1 MCTTSGQSRQEQQQP
16 PQEQESR
23 PSSCKVILFLCVLL
37 VDATTTVLL
46 TLPVFWWAKLYESS
60 EHYTLYG
67 SFIDLTIVAALR
79 IVAGLYSLLRS
90 YCSNQAPPESPFE
103 LHHANGD
110 RKTREELEH
119 DALEEAWGP
128 WCRRY
133 LWRSAFGGEAL
144 CFVTCLLCVV
154 KCLARLNVELGVFDD
169 TVAFHPLFW
178 LALLFTTILAVIE
191 SINLKSVS
199 NLAGECGRY
208 ARRDNNEGW
217 MRRIGSNLNIPL
229 LSAQVTPEEEDVE
242 QGATLEEESRPE
254 DARGASDITADADY
268 KAKWSDLLAMTYP
281 DANLIAVAFVFL
293 LLAAAAQIYIPKFTG
308 NILDALTKTFSGDQ
322 DNSKMPIWDVPGF
335 VSNVMGLVIASILCG
350 IFSGMRGSIFTVV
363 GGRVNVRLRLR
374 LMDSL
379 LAQDIGFFDVTK
391 TGDITSRLSSDT
403 TLVGDQ
409 VTLNVNVFLRSL
421 VQVIGV
427 LLFMFVLSWQLSLLA
442 FISVPVI
449 TMLSKI
455 YGIYVRSITKLMQK
469 KLADG
474 NSTAEAAIGSMAT
487 VRAFDAGASELTE
500 FEKSMNN
507 YLDLNVRSAVAYL
520 GYCTC
525 VTSLPNLVTAVVL
538 FYGGLLVR
546 NGDMTSGQLVSF
558 LLYLQSLSDAFGS
571 IGYIFSSLTQA
582 IGAADKVFELMHRQ
596 PKLTPPSV
604 NSQEENIAPETRTS
618 SLIANS
624 RTTQQRVTGLCP
636 AECRGAI
643 ELENVDLCYPAR
655 PQRQVLK
662 KLSLNVPPGS
672 VVALVGP
679 SGSGK
684 SSVMSLVQHLY
695 EPSQGRVQIDGRSVH
710 ELSPQWLSRHVS
722 VVSQEPTLFARS
734 VKKNIMFGLEGTPDE
749 PTLEEIKEAARLAN
763 AHEFIEKL
771 PFGYDTECGERGVT
785 LSGGQKQRIAIARAL
800 VRKPKILLLDEAT
813 SALDAES
820 EALVQE
826 AIDDMLARG
835 RGDGGGDA
843 KMTVLVVAHR
853 LSTVRNSDVI
863 FVVQDGQVVEQGS
876 HEELIADPDGAY
888 SNLVVRQMN
897 ANTKLDKIDT

>member
-1 MCTTSGQSRQEQQQP
+1 MCRTSEEPRQEDSARGG
-16 PQEQESR
+16 EGREEKR
-23 PSSCKVILFLCVLL
+23 PSPCNVLLFLLVLL
-37 VDATTTVLL
+37 LDAVATVLL
-46 TLPVFWWAKLYESS
+46 TLPVFWWTKQYETSD
-60 EHYTLYG
+60 HYTLHG
-67 SFIDLTIVAALR
+67 SFIDLTILAALR
-79 IVAGLYSLLRS
+79 IVSCLYSVMRS
-90 YCSNQAPPESPFE
+90 YCSNQVPLESPFE
-103 LHHANGD
+103 LYHPNGD
-110 RKTREELEH
+110 RKTREELENE
-119 DALEEAWGP
+119 ALEEAWGP
-128 WCRRY
+128 WWRRY
-133 LWRSAFGGEAL
+133 LWRSSFGSEII
-144 CFVTCLLCVV
+144 CSVTSFFCVV
-154 KCLARLNVELGVFDD
+154 KCLARLNVELGLFDD
-169 TVAFHPLFW
+169 AVSFHPLFW
-178 LALLFTTILAVIE
+178 LALLLTAVFAVAESLNLESVSILA
-191 SINLKSVS
+191 NQ
-199 NLAGECGRY
+199 CGRY
-208 ARRDNNEGW
+208 ARRGYDGW
-217 MRRIGSNLNIPL
+217 VRRIGSNLNIPL
-229 LSAQVTPEEEDVE
+229 LSAQVSPEDADVE
-242 QGATLEEESRPE
+242 QGAEDSDELRPE
-254 DARGASDITADADY
+254 DVRGTSDITGDAAY
-268 KAKWSDLLAMTYP
+268 KAKWTDLLTLTYP
-281 DANLIAVAFVFL
+281 DLSLIALAFLFL

-308 NILDALTKTFSGDQ
+308 SILDALTKAFSGDA
-322 DNSKMPIWDVPGF
+322 DNSKIPILEVPGF
-335 VSNVMGLVIASILCG
+335 VSNVIRLVVASILCG
-350 IFSGMRGSIFTVV
+350 VFSGLRGSIFTVV
-363 GGRVNVRLRLR
+363 GGRVNVRLRTR

-449 TMLSKI
+449 TMLSKV
-455 YGIYVRSITKLMQK
+455 YGEYVRKLTKLMQK

-487 VRAFDAGASELTE
+487 VRAFDAGESELIE
-500 FEKSMNN
+500 FEASLKK
-507 YLDLNVRSAVAYL
+507 YLSLNVRSAIAYF
-520 GYCTC
+520 GYATC

-546 NGDMTSGQLVSF
+546 NGAMTSGQLVSF

-582 IGAADKVFELMHRQ
+582 VGAADKVFELMHRQ

-604 NSQEENIAPETRTS
+604 NSETNIIPRRS
-618 SLIANS
+618 SIIAVS
-624 RTTQQRVTGLCP
+624 KTTQQRMEGFRP
-636 AECRGAI
+636 DECRGAI
-643 ELENVDLCYPAR
+643 KLDNVTLCYPAR
-655 PQRQVLK
+655 PQRQVLN
-662 KLSLNVPPGS
+662 KLSLEVPPGS

-695 EPSQGRVQIDGRSVH
+695 EPSEGLVTIDGISVH
-710 ELSPQWLSRHVS
+710 ELSPQWLSRQVS

-734 VKKNIMFGLEGTPDE
+734 VRKNIMYGLEGTDDE
-749 PTLEEIKEAARLAN
+749 PTMEDIQLAARLAN
-763 AHEFIEKL
+763 AHEFIETL

-820 EALVQE
+820 EALVQG
-826 AIDDMLARG
+826 AIDDMLSRG
-835 RGDGGGDA
+835 RGGEGGDT

-853 LSTVRNSDVI
+853 LSTVRNCDVI

-876 HEELIADPDGAY
+876 HDELIANADGAY
-888 SNLVVRQMN
+888 TNLVLRQMN
-897 ANTKLDKIDT
+897 AQTRLESVLT